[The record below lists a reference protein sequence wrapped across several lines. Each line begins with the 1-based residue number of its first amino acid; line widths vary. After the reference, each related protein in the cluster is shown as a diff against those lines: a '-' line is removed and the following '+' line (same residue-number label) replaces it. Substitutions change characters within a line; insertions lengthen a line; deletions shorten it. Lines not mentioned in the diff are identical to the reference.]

1 MLSKLPQIAKVG
13 IELASMQANKK
24 AGRNQPILILIG
36 QRTEEKQRKRKI
48 GKDFQARC
56 PVTDADSKHSIDQT
70 PMLGKSI
77 LSFSYLEMEKD
88 FKQVARGTSPL
99 FLNQPSRTTS
109 WSGSHAMYFTPVQRN
124 MYTGAKA
131 QTYKRHSLYYIYDF
145 CRCLKPLK
153 RFNGHDRLKITA
165 ISRIGFE
172 PINLRYL

>member
-13 IELASMQANKK
+13 IELASKQANKK

-109 WSGSHAMYFTPVQRN
+109 
-124 MYTGAKA
+124 
-131 QTYKRHSLYYIYDF
+131 
-145 CRCLKPLK
+145 
-153 RFNGHDRLKITA
+153 
-165 ISRIGFE
+165 
-172 PINLRYL
+172 

>member
-13 IELASMQANKK
+13 IELASKQANKK

-88 FKQVARGTSPL
+88 FKTS
-99 FLNQPSRTTS
+99 N
-109 WSGSHAMYFTPVQRN
+109 N
-124 MYTGAKA
+124 
-131 QTYKRHSLYYIYDF
+131 
-145 CRCLKPLK
+145 
-153 RFNGHDRLKITA
+153 KI
-165 ISRIGFE
+165 IRI
-172 PINLRYL
+172 